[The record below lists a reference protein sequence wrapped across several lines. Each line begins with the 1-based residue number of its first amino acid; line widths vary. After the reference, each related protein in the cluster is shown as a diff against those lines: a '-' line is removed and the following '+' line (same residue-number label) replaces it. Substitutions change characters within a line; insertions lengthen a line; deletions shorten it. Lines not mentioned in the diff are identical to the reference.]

1 MTSLKTSIKTIT
13 YLSDTGCLEIQ
24 GASLGAYC
32 RAVSELLTFTSYGC
46 DKSTVTVTPTRHPVT
61 DKVLHD
67 IVVNVNTSSGQPID
81 STCRFQYVLNEL

>member
-1 MTSLKTSIKTIT
+1 M
-13 YLSDTGCLEIQ
+13 
-24 GASLGAYC
+24 
-32 RAVSELLTFTSYGC
+32 AVIFLIMMAEEHTAARYGC

>member
-1 MTSLKTSIKTIT
+1 MTTTLST
-13 YLSDTGCLEIQ
+13 YLMEGGRLCDGSNFSDNDGSNFSDND
-24 GASLGAYC
+24 GSNFSDNDGRGAYC

-67 IVVNVNTSSGQPID
+67 IVVNVNTK
-81 STCRFQYVLNEL
+81 

>member
-1 MTSLKTSIKTIT
+1 SVRHISKPISYFKIHP
-13 YLSDTGCLEIQ
+13 LSGVSR
-24 GASLGAYC
+24 GRFRAYC